1 MTNRYL
7 LTTARSPDVATHR
20 TEVAVLP
27 VGSFEQHGSH
37 LPLATDSIIACAIGE
52 GLARAYDLR
61 LLPPLTFSCSHEHAS
76 FPGTVSISP
85 ATLAAIVTDIL
96 ADLSR
101 TGIERLVLVNAHG
114 GNYVLSNAAQQ
125 ANVVRPTILLFPS
138 SSVWAAARTAAG
150 CVTTVH
156 DDMHAGEAET
166 SILLHLAPE
175 LVGEHWTENDCEAPS
190 RPYLTLLGVNGY
202 SPTGVIGTPSKA
214 TPEKGRLL
222 LAALLDAFDEPL
234 KLLRGH

>member
-1 MTNRYL
+1 MD
-7 LTTARSPDVATHR
+7 RSIDVANRHTD
-20 TEVAVLP
+20 VAVLP

-37 LPLATDSIIACAIGE
+37 LPLATDTIIACAIGE
-52 GLARAYDLR
+52 RLARAYDLR
-61 LLPPLTFSCSHEHAS
+61 LLPPLAFSCSHEHAS
-76 FPGTVSISP
+76 FPGTVSIGS
-85 ATLAAIVTDIL
+85 ATLSAFVSDIL

-125 ANVVRPTILLFPS
+125 ANVVRPTILLFPTS
-138 SSVWAAARTAAG
+138 SDWAAARTAAG

-166 SILLHLAPE
+166 AILLHLAPE
-175 LVGEHWTENDCEAPS
+175 LVGEDWTQNDCEVTS
-190 RPYLTLLGVNGY
+190 RPYLTLLGVQGY

-222 LAALLDAFDEPL
+222 LAALVDAFDEPL

>member
-7 LTTARSPDVATHR
+7 LTTARSTNMGNQAPDVAI
-20 TEVAVLP
+20 LP

-37 LPLATDSIIACAIGE
+37 LPLATDTIIASAIAE
-52 GLARAYDLR
+52 KLARAYDLR

-76 FPGTVSISP
+76 FPGTVSIS
-85 ATLAAIVTDIL
+85 AVTLTAIVTDIL
-96 ADLSR
+96 VDLSR
-101 TGIERLVLVNAHG
+101 AGTQHLVLVNAHG
-114 GNYVLSNAAQQ
+114 GNYVLKNVAQQ
-125 ANVVRPTILLFPS
+125 ANVARPTILLFPTS
-138 SSVWAAARTAAG
+138 SDWAAARAAAR

-166 SILLHLAPE
+166 AILLHLAPE
-175 LVGEHWTENDCEAPS
+175 LVGEDWTENDSAVPT
-190 RPYLTLLGVNGY
+190 RPYLTLLGVHGY
-202 SPTGVIGTPSKA
+202 SPTGIIGSPSKA

-222 LAALLDAFDEPL
+222 LDAFVDAFDEPL

>member
-7 LTTARSPDVATHR
+7 MTTARSPDVANQR
-20 TEVAVLP
+20 PDVAILP

-37 LPLATDSIIACAIGE
+37 LPLATDTIIACAIAE
-52 GLARAYDLR
+52 GLAHAYQLR

-85 ATLAAIVTDIL
+85 GTLSATVTDIL

-101 TGIERLVLVNAHG
+101 AGIERLVLVNAHG
-114 GNYVLSNAAQQ
+114 GNYVLSNAAQE
-125 ANVVRPTILLFPS
+125 ANVVRPTILLFPTS
-138 SSVWAAARTAAG
+138 SDWAAARAAAG

-166 SILLHLAPE
+166 AILLHLAPE
-175 LVGEHWTENDCEAPS
+175 LVGEDWAENDFEALS
-190 RPYLTLLGVNGY
+190 RPYLTLLGVHGY

-234 KLLRGH
+234 KLLRDH

>member
-1 MTNRYL
+1 MTNHYL
-7 LTTARSPDVATHR
+7 MSMDRSTDVANHHTD
-20 TEVAVLP
+20 VAVLP

-37 LPLATDSIIACAIGE
+37 LPLATDTIIACAIGE

-166 SILLHLAPE
+166 AILLHLAPE
-175 LVGEHWTENDCEAPS
+175 LVSEEWTQNDCEVPS
-190 RPYLTLLGVNGY
+190 RPYLTLVGVHGY

-222 LAALLDAFDEPL
+222 LTALVDAFDEPL
-234 KLLRGH
+234 KLLRGG

>member
-7 LTTARSPDVATHR
+7 LTMARSPDVANDR
-20 TEVAVLP
+20 TDVAVLP

-37 LPLATDSIIACAIGE
+37 LPLATDTIIACAIAE

-85 ATLAAIVTDIL
+85 ATLAAMVTDIL

-101 TGIERLVLVNAHG
+101 SGIDRLVLVNAHG

-138 SSVWAAARTAAG
+138 SSDWAAARTAAG

-166 SILLHLAPE
+166 AILLHLAPE
-175 LVGEHWTENDCEAPS
+175 LVSEDWNQNDCEAPA
-190 RPYLTLLGVNGY
+190 RPYLTLLGVHRY

-214 TPEKGRLL
+214 TPETGRLL
-222 LAALLDAFDEPL
+222 LTALVDAFDEPL

>member
-1 MTNRYL
+1 MTNHYL
-7 LTTARSPDVATHR
+7 MSMDRSTDVANHHTD
-20 TEVAVLP
+20 VAVLP

-37 LPLATDSIIACAIGE
+37 LPLATDTIIACAIGE

-166 SILLHLAPE
+166 AILLHLAPE
-175 LVGEHWTENDCEAPS
+175 LVSEEWIQNDCEVPS
-190 RPYLTLLGVNGY
+190 RPYLTLVGVHGY

-222 LAALLDAFDEPL
+222 LTALVDAFDEPL
-234 KLLRGH
+234 KLLRGG